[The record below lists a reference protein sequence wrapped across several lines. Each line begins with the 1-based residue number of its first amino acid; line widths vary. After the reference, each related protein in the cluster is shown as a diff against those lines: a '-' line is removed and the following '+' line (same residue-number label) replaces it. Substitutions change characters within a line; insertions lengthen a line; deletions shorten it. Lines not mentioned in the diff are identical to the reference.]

1 LSNKELKRAALTV
14 AIFASFLTPF
24 LGSAINIA
32 LPSIGKEFQAN
43 AIALSW
49 VATAYLLSAAIF
61 LVPFGRAA
69 DIIGRKK
76 VFVIGLI
83 LITTS
88 SLFCAISTSI
98 IWLIASRVFQAIGSS
113 MLFGTGMAIIT
124 SVFPKEER
132 GKAMGIIV
140 SSVYVGLS
148 VGPFVGG
155 LMTEYLG
162 WRSIFYVIVPLGI
175 AVIYISIK
183 KLKGEWADAKGEK
196 FDWIGSII
204 YGIALFL
211 IIYGFSE
218 LPEKIGFVTSI
229 SGLIILFVFIW
240 WEGKVKDPV
249 FDLNLFRKNVT
260 FRYSNL
266 AALINYS
273 ATFAVAFLLSLYLQ
287 YNKGMNARDAGIVLV
302 IQPIVMAVLSPYF
315 GKLSDKI
322 DAGKI
327 ASTGMAFSTLGIV
340 LLVFLNDQSS
350 IVYILATLVLLGL
363 GFAMFSSPNTNAIMS
378 SVDKKYYGIAS
389 GSVGTMRLVGQMFS
403 MGITMLL
410 FSVFIGKVEIIPEY
424 YSQFLTSMK
433 TAFIIFAVLC
443 FFGIFA
449 SLARGKINMNNRNS

>member
-1 LSNKELKRAALTV
+1 MSEKDLKRAALIV
-14 AIFASFLTPF
+14 AMFASFLTPF

-49 VATAYLLSAAIF
+49 VATSYLLAAAIF

-69 DIIGRKK
+69 DILGRKK
-76 VFVIGLI
+76 VFIAGLV
-83 LITTS
+83 LITIS
-88 SLFCAISTSI
+88 SLFCAVSSSI
-98 IWLIASRVFQAIGSS
+98 TWLIISRVFQAIGSS

-148 VGPFVGG
+148 IGPFAGG

-162 WRSIFYVIVPLGI
+162 WRSIFYAIVPMGI
-175 AVIYISIK
+175 VAIYITIRN
-183 KLKGEWADAKGEK
+183 LKGEWADAKGEK
-196 FDWIGSII
+196 FDWTGSFI
-204 YGIALFL
+204 YGAALFL
-211 IIYGFSE
+211 LIYGFSE
-218 LPEKIGFVTSI
+218 LPDKIGCVTSS
-229 SGLIILFVFIW
+229 SGLIILFIFIW

-249 FDLNLFRKNVT
+249 FDLDLFRKNIT

-287 YNKGMNARDAGIVLV
+287 YNKGMSPRDAGIVLV
-302 IQPIVMAVLSPYF
+302 IQPIVMAFLSPYF

-322 DAGKI
+322 DAGKV
-327 ASTGMAFSTLGIV
+327 ASAGMAFSTSGLI
-340 LLVFLNDQSS
+340 LLVFLNDQTSL
-350 IVYILATLVLLGL
+350 IYILGTLVLLGL

-378 SVDKKYYGIAS
+378 SVEKKHYGIAS

-410 FSVFIGKVEIIPEY
+410 FSVFMGKVKIVPEY
-424 YSQFLTSMK
+424 YPQFLSAMK
-433 TAFIIFAVLC
+433 TAFVIFAVLC
-443 FFGIFA
+443 FIGIFA
-449 SLARGKINMNNRNS
+449 SLARGKVKS